1 MPHYLLA
8 WTNPADRLFDVT
20 IRFTAPAD
28 TPRLLLPAWRPG
40 RYLVQ
45 NYAAN
50 VREWSAGE
58 ARVWKDGLTSWR
70 VDARAGEE
78 VTFRYRYYAGVL
90 DAGSSFLDEEEAFF
104 NGSNLFMLVEG
115 LRGEEHVLTIAT
127 PNEWY
132 VETQLARLSVILSR
146 ADGEGPSPAP
156 PEKVLRYA
164 QDDTCFV
171 ARDYDHFIDSPTIAA
186 ATLTRHSFIE
196 SGARVHVVF
205 RGDEGIDTEQFVE
218 PVRAIARYQSE
229 LFGGFPFREYRFL
242 YHVRDRWHGVEHED
256 SSSIILHRKALL
268 GTGPGDDGYDHFLS
282 ITAHELFHAWMVKRI
297 VPAVFSPYDYWQA
310 TPTRLLWV
318 MEGVTSYYG
327 ERSLVGSGIWSVERY
342 LQHLENEIRVLES
355 LPARQHLS
363 LSQAS
368 FDGWLSDPAQMHD
381 HPNAYFS
388 FYNKGELV
396 AALLDLTMRRATN
409 GERGLDD
416 VMRILWEEYGKSRRG
431 LEEDAMERIVARVAD
446 VGDFFARYVDGTE
459 PLPYAELFAAA
470 GVAFA
475 STPGSTTALGARLK
489 SQDGLLVIDSVIRG
503 GAAMEA
509 GLLPNDELLAIDG
522 TRVVNEPQVAAA
534 LRALKAGDSAELLV
548 ARAGVVKRLS
558 LAAKPDPRPK
568 IELRVTGPS
577 DLRRAW
583 LRRGE

>member
-1 MPHYLLA
+1 MPHYLLS
-8 WTNPADRLFDVT
+8 WTNPSDRLFDVT

-40 RYLVQ
+40 RYLIQ

-50 VREWSAGE
+50 VREWSAGD

-90 DAGSSFLDEEEAFF
+90 DAGSSFLDEDEAYF

-115 LRGEEHVLTIAT
+115 LRGEEHALTIAA

-132 VETQLARLSVILSR
+132 VETQLARRVTPSEV
-146 ADGEGPSPAP
+146 EGSPSGWGS
-156 PEKVLRYA
+156 LDFA
-164 QDDTCFV
+164 QDDGSFV
-171 ARDYDHFIDSPTIAA
+171 ARDYDHLIDSPTIAA
-186 ATLTRHSFIE
+186 AALTRHSFVE
-196 SGARVHVVF
+196 SGARMHLVF

-229 LFGGFPFREYRFL
+229 LFGGLPFRDYRFL

-256 SSSIILHRKALL
+256 SCSIILNRKALL
-268 GTGPGDDGYDHFLS
+268 GCGPGDEGYDHFLS

-297 VPAVFSPYDYWQA
+297 VPAVFSPYDYWNA

-327 ERSLVGSGIWSVERY
+327 ERSLVRSGLWSVERY
-342 LQHLENEIRVLES
+342 LQHLETEIRLLES
-355 LPARQHLS
+355 LPARRHLS

-381 HPNAYFS
+381 HPNAFFS

-396 AALLDLTMRRATN
+396 AALLDLTLRRATS

-416 VMRILWEEYGKSRRG
+416 VVRMLWEEYGTAGRG
-431 LEEDAMERIVARVAD
+431 LEEDAMERIVARVAET
-446 VGDFFARYVDGTE
+446 GDFFARYVDGTE

-475 STPGSTTALGARLK
+475 STPGSSAALGARLR
-489 SQDGLLVIDSVIRG
+489 SQDGLLVVESVIRG

-509 GLLPNDELLAIDG
+509 GLLPNDELLAIGG
-522 TRVVNEPQVAAA
+522 TRLVNEPSVAAA
-534 LRALKAGDSAELLV
+534 LRALRSGDSAEVLI
-548 ARAGVVKRLS
+548 ARAGVVRRLS
-558 LAAKPDPRPK
+558 LRAKADPRPK

-577 DLRRAW
+577 ELRSAW
-583 LRRGE
+583 LRREE

>member
-1 MPHYLLA
+1 MPHYLLS
-8 WTNPADRLFDVT
+8 WTNPFDRLFDVT
-20 IRFTAPAD
+20 IRFTAPVD

-40 RYLVQ
+40 RYLIQ

-50 VREWSAGE
+50 VREWSAGD
-58 ARVWKDGLTSWR
+58 ARVWKDGLASWR

-90 DAGSSFLDEEEAFF
+90 DAGSSFLDEDEAYF

-115 LRGEEHVLTIAT
+115 LRGEEHALTIAA
-127 PNEWY
+127 PNDWY
-132 VETQLARLSVILSR
+132 VETQLPRS
-146 ADGEGPSPAP
+146 
-156 PEKVLRYA
+156 
-164 QDDTCFV
+164 DTYI
-171 ARDYDHFIDSPTIAA
+171 ARDYDHLIDSPTIAA
-186 ATLTRHSFIE
+186 ATLTRHSFVE
-196 SGARVHVVF
+196 SGARFHLVF

-229 LFGGFPFREYRFL
+229 LFGGVPFREYRFL

-256 SSSIILHRKALL
+256 SCSIIVNRRALL
-268 GTGPGDDGYDHFLS
+268 GAGPGDEGYDHFLTIS
-282 ITAHELFHAWMVKRI
+282 AHELFHAWLVKRI
-297 VPAVFSPYDYWQA
+297 VPAVFSPYDYWHA

-327 ERSLVGSGIWSVERY
+327 ERSLVRSGLWSVERY
-342 LQHLENEIRVLES
+342 LQHLENEIRILES

-396 AALLDLTMRRATN
+396 AAMLDLTMRRASN

-416 VMRILWEEYGKSRRG
+416 VMRILWEEYGKTGRG

-446 VGDFFARYVDGTE
+446 VGDFFTRYVDGTE
-459 PLPYAELFAAA
+459 ALPYAELFGAA

-475 STPGSTTALGARLK
+475 STPVSTTALGARLK
-489 SQDGLLVIDSVIRG
+489 SQDGLLIVESVIRG

-522 TRVVNEPQVAAA
+522 TRVTNEAAVTAA
-534 LRALKAGDSAELLV
+534 LRSVKDSAELLI
-548 ARAGVVKRLS
+548 ARAGVVRRLT
-558 LAAKPDPRPK
+558 LAARPDPRPK

-583 LRRGE
+583 LRREE